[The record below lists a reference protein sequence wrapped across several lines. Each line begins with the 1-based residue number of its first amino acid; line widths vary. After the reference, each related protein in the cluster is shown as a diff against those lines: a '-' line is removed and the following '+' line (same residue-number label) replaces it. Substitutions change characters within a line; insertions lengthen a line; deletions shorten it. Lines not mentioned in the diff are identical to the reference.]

1 MKKGISSLI
10 GLIMLLLLLS
20 ACALNSSGD
29 DETKKSGQKTNDA
42 TVNKAEE
49 KSYKAT
55 DLSVLPDKTKAR
67 KDTFVAGISA
77 PGGVFLPYF
86 YENGWDGNATTPIFS
101 PLVDLDKEGK
111 PVPILADSWDT
122 SKDQMTYTFNLRKN
136 AKFSDGSPVT
146 ADDVA
151 FTLTLLHDPAYNG
164 YQDISLAAI
173 KGGKEYK
180 EGKAESIEG
189 IKVLDEQRI
198 EISTEKVNAKALLI
212 LGGQVLSKAYY
223 GKDYEYG
230 KLDYLKELY
239 SKPLG
244 AGPYVF
250 SKYIPG
256 QEIRYTANDNYYK
269 GKPKTE
275 NLIYKIID
283 KATSLQQFETGEL
296 DYAGFPADDDTVGQL
311 ESLKFANVQVAPVND
326 YGLIYVNNTRPQF
339 KDKEVRQAL
348 LYGMDRQKIVD
359 VRFKGFGQVADV
371 PVSPVSWAYNNEG
384 VTQYE
389 FDAGKAKELLD
400 KAGWKIGKNGIREK
414 DGIQLKIRYLTADAE
429 DAAIPIAKENYS
441 DIGIKFEPE
450 ITDFNALVS
459 KLTAKD
465 YDFAAVSTS
474 QILDPSDTVEELASN
489 NPNNYVGY
497 SNPKV
502 DKLIQE
508 GLGTLDID
516 KRKELYHE
524 LYKEF
529 TQDPP
534 YILIHYRQSARAI
547 SGQIEGLVPDNYTGI
562 GSSLPNISIKK

>member
-1 MKKGISSLI
+1 MKRLSLI
-10 GLIMLLLLLS
+10 FLVVFSMLLS

-29 DETKKSGQKTNDA
+29 NESKDSGEKASTSAVKDA
-42 TVNKAEE
+42 KG

-55 DLSVLPDKTKAR
+55 DVSALPDKAKAR
-67 KDTFVAGISA
+67 KDTFIAGISA

-86 YENGWDGNATTPIFS
+86 YENGWDGNATTPIFA
-101 PLVDLDKEGK
+101 PLVDLDKDGK
-111 PVPILADSWDT
+111 PVPILAESWET
-122 SKDQMTYTFNLRKN
+122 SKDQLTYTFHIRKN

-146 ADDVA
+146 ANDVA
-151 FTLTLLHDPAYNG
+151 FTLKLLHDPAYNG

-180 EGKAESIEG
+180 EGKAKTIEG
-189 IKVLDEQRI
+189 IKAKDPQTI
-198 EISTEKVNAKALLI
+198 EITTDKVNAKALLI
-212 LGGQVLSKAYY
+212 LGGQVLSEKYY
-223 GKDYEYG
+223 GKDYKYG
-230 KLDYLKELY
+230 KLDYLKDLY

-250 SKYIPG
+250 SKYVPG
-256 QEIRYTANDNYYK
+256 QEIRYTANDKYYA
-269 GKPKTE
+269 GKPKTK

-296 DYAGFPADDDTVGQL
+296 DYAGFPADDDTVEQL
-311 ESLKFANVQVAPVND
+311 KSLKFANIKVEPVND

-348 LYGMDRQKIVD
+348 LYGLDRQKIVD
-359 VRFKGFGQVADV
+359 VRFKGFGQVADI
-371 PVSPVSWAYNNEG
+371 PVSPVSWAYNNQG
-384 VTQYE
+384 VTEYK
-389 FDAGKAKELLD
+389 FDPKKAKKLLD
-400 KAGWKIGKNGIREK
+400 KAGWKTGKSGIREK
-414 DGIQLKIRYLTADAE
+414 NGVQLKINYLTSDAE
-429 DAAIPIAKENYS
+429 DAVIPIAKENYQ
-441 DIGIKFEPE
+441 DIGVKFEPD

-459 KLTAKD
+459 KLTKKN

-474 QILDPSDTVEELASN
+474 QILDPSDTVEELATK
-489 NPNNYVGY
+489 NPNNYMGY
-497 SNPKV
+497 SNAKI

-508 GLGTLDID
+508 GLGTLDIT
-516 KRKELYHE
+516 KRKEVYHE